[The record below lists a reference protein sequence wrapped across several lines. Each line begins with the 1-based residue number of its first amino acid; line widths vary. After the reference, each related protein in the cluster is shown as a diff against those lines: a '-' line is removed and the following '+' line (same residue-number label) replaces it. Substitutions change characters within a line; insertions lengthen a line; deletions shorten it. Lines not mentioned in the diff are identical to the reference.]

1 MAYWKDNADS
11 YICSNCGYE
20 VNNPASLE
28 SQGKICPCCGER
40 MLSVGCEP
48 PKMVKL
54 LQGVRELVEEEY
66 GRAGA
71 KWGLKN
77 NSNHESYAVLLEEV
91 DEAREDLDIIEK
103 TLKKFWSMIRADDSD
118 TDMLIHINGIQA
130 YAESL
135 AAEAIQVAA
144 MAKKAK
150 ATICDGP
157 AFKEL
162 TGRDPK

>member
-20 VNNPASLE
+20 VSNPASLE
-28 SQGKICPCCGER
+28 GRGKICPFCGER
-40 MLSVGCEP
+40 MLSVGCKP
-48 PKMVKL
+48 PKMMEL
-54 LQGVRELVEEEY
+54 LQGVRELVEQEY

-91 DEAREDLDIIEK
+91 QEAREDLDIIEK
-103 TLKKFWSMIRADDSD
+103 TLQRFWGMIRADDSAS
-118 TDMLIHINGIQA
+118 DMLMQINGIQA